1 MYLYVTFFNEDS
13 LFKGRFYLSG
23 DYLEAVKKVFPDY
36 EVLNKAS
43 IDGCIGILKGKS
55 IERRIVLA
63 LISSIKADNDLISFL
78 YDIDK
83 ELDITNEFIDK
94 SLYKYARRADWIDK
108 ERQYYP
114 IVCIVEKKDFD
125 DIRKGTGIIRKVS
138 SFSAKIDQLKAKVIG
153 QVYAIFT
160 SH

>member
-43 IDGCIGILKGKS
+43 IDGCIGILKGKKHREKNCFS
-55 IERRIVLA
+55 LRIR
-63 LISSIKADNDLISFL
+63 SIKADNDSISFL

-83 ELDITNEFIDK
+83 ELDITNELLINH
-94 SLYKYARRADWIDK
+94 YINMQ
-108 ERQYYP
+108 E
-114 IVCIVEKKDFD
+114 
-125 DIRKGTGIIRKVS
+125 
-138 SFSAKIDQLKAKVIG
+138 
-153 QVYAIFT
+153 
-160 SH
+160 